1 MQETTTT
8 DAQNVSEFLCL
19 FRIIIGF
26 ATNVGG
32 VNLTVVIIA
41 PMKLATVM
49 IDVAKSAIRFSRLK
63 HPITLFVVIV
73 LWRRFTPGNGNTL
86 DGCC

>member
-1 MQETTTT
+1 MT

-26 ATNVGG
+26 ATTVG
-32 VNLTVVIIA
+32 VNLITVIVA

-73 LWRRFTPGNGNTL
+73 LWRRFTPGNGKTL